1 MLPIYNDL
9 QIVARAFGTKHPQSM
24 GQPASACGP
33 ESWHITGPRVET
45 TYHSGPGIWMEDLAL
60 EIHRPIRSNMAH
72 QLAGVLVAGI
82 SARLRFDELYSSFL
96 ELVTTQIATA
106 IANARA

>member
-1 MLPIYNDL
+1 
-9 QIVARAFGTKHPQSM
+9 
-24 GQPASACGP
+24 
-33 ESWHITGPRVET
+33 
-45 TYHSGPGIWMEDLAL
+45 
-60 EIHRPIRSNMAH
+60 
-72 QLAGVLVAGI
+72 VLVAGI